1 MIRASDLMPLAGA
14 ALRPAPAAREGHAA
28 ALNPSSWFDGDG
40 LSADTRIGV
49 DLGFAG
55 RGLSVAQHA
64 ERVLA
69 QLCGEA
75 PERA

>member
-1 MIRASDLMPLAGA
+1 MIRAADLVPLGGA
-14 ALRPAPAAREGHAA
+14 ALRPAPAPRDAA

-40 LSADTRIGV
+40 FSADTRIGV

-64 ERVLA
+64 GRVLA
-69 QLCGEA
+69 QLCGDP

>member
-1 MIRASDLMPLAGA
+1 MIRAADLMPLAGA
-14 ALRPAPAAREGHAA
+14 ALRPAPAPSGSAA

-49 DLGFAG
+49 GLGTAG

-69 QLCGEA
+69 QLCA
-75 PERA
+75 DPPDRA

>member
-1 MIRASDLMPLAGA
+1 MIRAADLMPLAGA
-14 ALRPAPAAREGHAA
+14 ALRPATTASGSAA

-40 LSADTRIGV
+40 LSAGTRIGV
-49 DLGFAG
+49 GLGTAG

-69 QLCGEA
+69 QLCSD
-75 PERA
+75 PPDRT